1 MSKKPLFIV
10 KYNVNPNHDKEF
22 NEYYNE
28 KIPKILKAVPEI
40 ISGKRLVMDRKG
52 IKEYYTIYE
61 IESED
66 KIESCLA
73 NIPDTQEWKDWVES
87 SVTHLDNGVFK
98 VICAYKKE
106 NDKIIEDNEE

>member
-10 KYNVNPNHDKEF
+10 RYNVNPDYDEEF

-28 KIPKILKAVPEI
+28 KITKILEVVPEI
-40 ISGKRLVMDRKG
+40 ISGKRLVMERKG

-98 VICAYKKE
+98 VICSYKKE
-106 NDKIIEDNEE
+106 NGKIVEDNEA